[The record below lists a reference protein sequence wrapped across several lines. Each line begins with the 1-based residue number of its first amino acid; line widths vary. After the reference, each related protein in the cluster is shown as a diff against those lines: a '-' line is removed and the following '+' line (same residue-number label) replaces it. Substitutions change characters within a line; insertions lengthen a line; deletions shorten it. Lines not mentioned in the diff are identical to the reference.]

1 LYTYHFRYYPPGTRF
16 GRRLTLLWPPQFL
29 ARWSGF
35 YVGSMSWPGGPGRPL
50 LWALGAL
57 TVVSGV
63 VDAVSYLGLG
73 RVFTA
78 NMTGNVVLL
87 GFAAAGAPGFSV
99 AASLASLGAFLVG
112 AVGAGRLVRRLA
124 RRRSLLLAALVIEGG
139 LIAGAC
145 VVAYAATSVST
156 GWARFVVIVLL
167 ALGMG
172 VRNAVIRRLAVS
184 DVTTTVLTMT
194 LTGLAADSSMAGGD
208 NARAGRRAGAVGAM
222 LLGAFAG
229 AWLYLRHGAGL
240 PLAVA
245 AILVLGTAAA
255 FGRAQA
261 SRLLD
266 VPT

>member
-1 LYTYHFRYYPPGTRF
+1 
-16 GRRLTLLWPPQFL
+16 
-29 ARWSGF
+29 
-35 YVGSMSWPGGPGRPL
+35 MSRPGGPDRPL

-57 TVVSGV
+57 TLVSGV

-99 AASLASLGAFLVG
+99 ASSLASLGAFLVG
-112 AVGAGRLVRRLA
+112 AVGDGRLA
-124 RRRSLLLAALVIEGG
+124 RRLPRSRLLLLTALAVEGG
-139 LIAGAC
+139 LVAAAS
-145 VVAYAATSVST
+145 VVAYAATTVST

-172 VRNAVIRRLAVS
+172 VRNAVIRRLAVP

-194 LTGLAADSSMAGGD
+194 LTGLAADSSL
-208 NARAGRRAGAVGAM
+208 AGAVGAM
-222 LLGAFAG
+222 LLGAFG
-229 AWLYLRHGAGL
+229 GSWLYLRHGAGL

-245 AILVLGTAAA
+245 AATVLGTAAA
-255 FGRAQA
+255 FGRAGT
-261 SRLLD
+261 SRSL
-266 VPT
+266 

>member
-1 LYTYHFRYYPPGTRF
+1 MVR
-16 GRRLTLLWPPQFL
+16 
-29 ARWSGF
+29 
-35 YVGSMSWPGGPGRPL
+35 PGGPDRPL

-57 TVVSGV
+57 TLVSGV

-112 AVGAGRLVRRLA
+112 AVGAGRLVRRLP
-124 RRRSLLLAALVIEGG
+124 RRRLLLLTALAIEGG
-139 LIAGAC
+139 LVAIAS
-145 VVAYAATSVST
+145 VVAYAATTVTT

-172 VRNAVIRRLAVS
+172 VRNSVIRRLAVP

-194 LTGLAADSSMAGGD
+194 LTGLAADSRPGGGD
-208 NARAGRRAGAVGAM
+208 GEGSWRRTTAVIAMLVGAIAGA
-222 LLGAFAG
+222 LL
-229 AWLYLRHGAGL
+229 LKVH
-240 PLAVA
+240 LA
-245 AILVLGTAAA
+245 LVLGLAALLTILTWIFFVPAAIAADRTGETAARDP
-255 FGRAQA
+255 G
-261 SRLLD
+261 S
-266 VPT
+266 P

>member
-1 LYTYHFRYYPPGTRF
+1 MI
-16 GRRLTLLWPPQFL
+16 RL
-29 ARWSGF
+29 
-35 YVGSMSWPGGPGRPL
+35 GGPDRQL

-57 TVVSGV
+57 TLVSGV

-112 AVGAGRLVRRLA
+112 AVGAGRLVRRLPG
-124 RRRSLLLAALVIEGG
+124 RRLLLLAALFIEGG
-139 LIAGAC
+139 LVAGAS

-172 VRNAVIRRLAVS
+172 VRNSVIRRLAVP

-194 LTGLAADSSMAGGD
+194 LTGLAADSSLAGGD
-208 NARAGRRAGAVGAM
+208 NARVGRRAGAVGAM

-240 PLAVA
+240 PLAVVA
-245 AILVLGTAAA
+245 VIVGGTTAA
-255 FGRAQA
+255 FGRARA
-261 SRLLD
+261 SRRLD
-266 VPT
+266 APPT

>member
-1 LYTYHFRYYPPGTRF
+1 MI
-16 GRRLTLLWPPQFL
+16 RL
-29 ARWSGF
+29 
-35 YVGSMSWPGGPGRPL
+35 GGPDRPL

-78 NMTGNVVLL
+78 NMTGNIVVL

-99 AASLASLGAFLVG
+99 AATLASLGAFLVG
-112 AVGAGRLVRRLA
+112 AGAAGRLVRHLA
-124 RRRSLLLAALVIEGG
+124 RRRLLLLAALVLEGG
-139 LIAGAC
+139 LVAAAC
-145 VVAYAATSVST
+145 VVAYAAASVST
-156 GWARFVVIVLL
+156 GWARYVVIVLL

-172 VRNAVIRRLAVS
+172 IRNSVIRRLAVP

-194 LTGLAADSSMAGGD
+194 LTGLAADSSLAGGD
-208 NARAGRRAGAVGAM
+208 NTRVGRRAAAV
-222 LLGAFAG
+222 
-229 AWLYLRHGAGL
+229 AWLYLRHGPGP

-245 AILVLGTAAA
+245 AVIVLGTAAA
-255 FGRAQA
+255 FGWARA

-266 VPT
+266 AST

>member
-1 LYTYHFRYYPPGTRF
+1 MI
-16 GRRLTLLWPPQFL
+16 RL
-29 ARWSGF
+29 
-35 YVGSMSWPGGPGRPL
+35 GGPDREL

-57 TVVSGV
+57 TLVSGV

-73 RVFTA
+73 RGFTA

-112 AVGAGRLVRRLA
+112 AVGAGRLVRRLPG
-124 RRRSLLLAALVIEGG
+124 RRLLLLAALFIEGG
-139 LIAGAC
+139 LVAGAS

-172 VRNAVIRRLAVS
+172 VRNSVIRRLAVP

-194 LTGLAADSSMAGGD
+194 LTGLAADSSLAGGD
-208 NARAGRRAGAVGAM
+208 NARVGRRAGAVGAM

-240 PLAVA
+240 PLAVVA
-245 AILVLGTAAA
+245 VIVGGTTAA
-255 FGRAQA
+255 FGRARA
-261 SRLLD
+261 SRRLD
-266 VPT
+266 APPT

>member
-1 LYTYHFRYYPPGTRF
+1 MIR
-16 GRRLTLLWPPQFL
+16 
-29 ARWSGF
+29 S
-35 YVGSMSWPGGPGRPL
+35 GGPDRPL

-99 AASLASLGAFLVG
+99 AASLASLGSFLVG
-112 AVGAGRLVRRLA
+112 AVGAGRLVRRLP
-124 RRRSLLLAALVIEGG
+124 RRRLLLLTAMVIEGG
-139 LIAGAC
+139 LVAGAS

-172 VRNAVIRRLAVS
+172 VRNSVIRRLAVP

-194 LTGLAADSSMAGGD
+194 LTGLAADSSLAGGD
-208 NARAGRRAGAVGAM
+208 NARFGRRAGAVVAM

-229 AWLYLRHGAGL
+229 AWLYLKHDAGL

-245 AILVLGTAAA
+245 GTTVLGTALT
-255 FGRAQA
+255 FGRARA
-261 SRLLD
+261 SRRLD
-266 VPT
+266 SPT